1 MHMQCLLSCMCSDA
15 GAGDR
20 VCWYF
25 VQQNMRKLAPPQ
37 TEQVQN
43 FQWGRYKL
51 YNSLQASD
59 LLCSIFDIL
68 AYLRVFE
75 LQQFLKLTSSFSEA
89 ILFHRRLRTKSKD
102 NFIYIFFKLKAEK
115 MVKDLKDGYHILHLL
130 ELIRPGFYWYFSWV
144 KYKHYIMRQFYRQ
157 DTDNELIS
165 NRGRFRNLL
174 W

>member
-1 MHMQCLLSCMCSDA
+1 MHMQCLSSCMCSTLEL
-15 GAGDR
+15 
-20 VCWYF
+20 VTEF
-25 VQQNMRKLAPPQ
+25 VDILFNKIWESLHPHKQN
-37 TEQVQN
+37 
-43 FQWGRYKL
+43 RYKIFNEEDIR

-102 NFIYIFFKLKAEK
+102 NFVYIFFKLKAEK
-115 MVKDLKDGYHILHLL
+115 MVEDLKDWYHISHLL
-130 ELIRPGFYWYFSWV
+130 ELIRPGFYWYFRWV